1 MLDSHTSGPP
11 LAEEQ
16 MMDWDQF
23 CVVRSLVSDKCR
35 EYFRYF
41 SRFIYIIFFDLLL
54 ALTGDQGVTI

>member
-41 SRFIYIIFFDLLL
+41 SQIYFWL
-54 ALTGDQGVTI
+54 